1 MESVI
6 DISKIHIPNIIVNK
20 WQSIVNTLAQIINVP
35 AALIMKVEQPYIEV
49 FRSSESNNNPYKV
62 GDKEHLAGLYCEKV
76 MKTRNELLVQNA
88 LKDEN
93 WNKNPDIKLGMISYL
108 GFPILWP
115 TGEIFGTLCILD
127 SKENRYGEVYKK
139 LLFQSKELVD
149 AHLDLIYQNVRLE
162 KTANELEK
170 SLSEIKV
177 LRGFLSICSYCKKIR
192 DDKGCWSPVETY
204 IKNRS
209 EVEFSH
215 GICPDCA
222 KKLYSDSNLVCE

>member
-1 MESVI
+1 MELPI
-6 DISKIHIPNIIVNK
+6 EISKLHIPDKIINK
-20 WQSIVNTLAQIINVP
+20 WQSIVNTLAEMIHVP
-35 AALIMKVEQPYIEV
+35 AALIMRVVPPHIEV
-49 FRSSESNNNPYKV
+49 FRSSETNNNPYKA
-62 GDKEHLAGLYCEKV
+62 GDKEHLAGLYCERV
-76 MKTRNELLVQNA
+76 MRTRNELLVPNA

-115 TGEIFGTLCILD
+115 TGEIFGTICVVD

-149 AHLDLIYQNVRLE
+149 AHLDLIYQNMRLE
-162 KTANELEK
+162 NTVRELEK
-170 SLSEIKV
+170 SLNEIKV

-192 DDKGCWSPVETY
+192 DDKGHWSNIETY
-204 IKNRS
+204 IRDRS

-215 GICPDCA
+215 GICPECSI
-222 KKLYSDSNLVCE
+222 KVYSDLENRRK